1 MTPHEIPAPGFTL
14 TKGRKPR
21 TGGQKLQVQFA
32 NGMVDEKHEYDASQI
47 RFTDTGDSFDVVAV
61 RRM

>member
-1 MTPHEIPAPGFTL
+1 MTPHPIPAAGFTL

-21 TGGQKLQVQFA
+21 TGGQKLQIQYR
-32 NGMVDEKHEYDASQI
+32 NGMVDKHEYEASQL

-61 RRM
+61 RRV